1 MMHVA
6 FLTALVGAVLWLT
19 YLGWLT
25 RDDDV

>member
-6 FLTALVGAVLWLT
+6 FLTALVATVLWLV

-25 RDDDV
+25 RDDEV